1 MIAALAQEFR
11 NPSAWLHLDRI
22 ATVEGGGEL
31 LRINAE
37 GVAYLG
43 RDGPGTPVTVEALYD
58 RSSDSWPR
66 LVYVVG
72 DEPVD
77 SP

>member
-1 MIAALAQEFR
+1 
-11 NPSAWLHLDRI
+11 
-22 ATVEGGGEL
+22 VEGGGEL

-43 RDGPGTPVTVEALYD
+43 RDGPGTPLTVEALYD

-66 LVYVVG
+66 LVYVLG
-72 DEPVD
+72 DEAAR